1 MRAFVLTLAAC
12 AVCVVTAACGTPAD
26 NTSTT
31 TNTKTT
37 TTNANGNTSTTTT
50 TTTTNTNA
58 TTTATPAG
66 TTTTASGGA
75 IGVAECDEYINK
87 YETCVKSKVPE
98 NLRATVQT
106 SLDTSR
112 KAWRDAAANPT
123 TKASLPQLCKTAM
136 DTARASM
143 KAYGC
148 DF

>member
-12 AVCVVTAACGTPAD
+12 AACAVSVACGAPAD
-26 NTSTT
+26 NTATT

-37 TTNANGNTSTTTT
+37 TTNTNGNTSTTTN
-50 TTTTNTNA
+50 TNTTA
-58 TTTATPAG
+58 TTATPAG
-66 TTTTASGGA
+66 ATTTAAAGA

-87 YETCVKSKVPE
+87 YEACVKGKVPE
-98 NLRATVQT
+98 NMRATVQT
-106 SLDTSR
+106 SLDASR
-112 KAWRDAAANPT
+112 RAWRDAAANPT